1 MAMALSRELTD
12 ESFPDIGA
20 AFGGRDHSTVMHACD
35 KIEELRK
42 LDKEVW
48 QDYQNLLRSLQV

>member
-12 ESFPDIGA
+12 ESFPDIGG

-42 LDKEVW
+42 LDKEVA
-48 QDYQNLLRSLQV
+48 QDYHNLLRSLQV